1 MTEQELARSVVAWLA
16 AQHYDVYQE
25 VQVTELGPIADIVVD
40 VDGWGWVIECKTTLG
55 LHVLGQAHRWQRSG
69 VTRVSV
75 ATPAKGSARAAA
87 EMATLICSRFGI
99 GRLSV
104 VGSEVVEKHEPR
116 FTRPPSRLRR
126 RERDIL
132 RACHEGHLRCASAGS
147 AQGGHWTPYRE
158 TIAGV
163 REFLAGR
170 DWTPVREI
178 VAEVTHHYITA
189 STARSCLAKNLRTIE
204 VGKGWIEYRLNGRR
218 GEFRL
223 RGPA

>member
-1 MTEQELARSVVAWLA
+1 MTEQELARSVVDWLV

-25 VQVTELGPIADIVVD
+25 VQVDELGPIADIVVD
-40 VDGWGWVIECKTTLG
+40 VNGWGWVIECKTTFG
-55 LHVLGQAHRWQRSG
+55 LHVLGQAHRWQRLG

-75 ATPAKGSARAAA
+75 ATPTKGSSRAPA
-87 EMATLICSRFGI
+87 EMGAHVCSRFGI

-116 FTRPPSRLRR
+116 FTRPPRWR

-132 RACHEGHLRCASAGS
+132 RACHEGHRRCASAGS

-158 TIAGV
+158 TMDGV
-163 REFLAGR
+163 RNFLEGR

-178 VAEVTHHYITA
+178 VGEVKHHYNTG
-189 STARSCLAKNLRTIE
+189 STARSCLATNLRTIE
-204 VGKGWIEYRLNGRR
+204 AEKGWVEYRLNGRR

-223 RGPA
+223 RKEPT